1 MTQCSSRCQSSLQK
15 LIDINIPIIY
25 INDYDFARVDE
36 IISLVLKNKK
46 IFEWN
51 PATGVTDFKSRQSIG
66 GGLSESLASRL
77 SRCLS

>member
-36 IISLVLKNKK
+36 IISTVLGSKK
-46 IFEWN
+46 SMSGIRLR
-51 PATGVTDFKSRQSIG
+51 VLRISSQSSPGEG
-66 GGLSESLASRL
+66 GCQRVWPFF
-77 SRCLS
+77 